1 MVTLNLGNLE
11 LKEDIPSA
19 DVLCDG
25 LESMLGDR
33 IKYCKGIVTDSPNV
47 MVDLR
52 KKFCIKHPHLANIR
66 CILHGMNFIIHD
78 FANCD
83 VVKPWAK
90 QISTLVSYFSKSH
103 YWRNVMRK
111 WGDQNGETKFLTKY
125 LSIRWYSFVDFNIV

>member
-1 MVTLNLGNLE
+1 MAVMLTDGNTQHYLGNLE
-11 LKEDIPSA
+11 LKEDIHSA

-52 KKFCIKHPHLANIR
+52 KKFCIKHPNLANIR
-66 CILHGMNFIIHD
+66 CILHGMNLIIHD

-90 QISTLVSYFSKSH
+90 QIYTLPSH
-103 YWRNVMRK
+103 TTGGTSCESGV
-111 WGDQNGETKFLTKY
+111 
-125 LSIRWYSFVDFNIV
+125 IRMEKPNF